1 MPTMKRTIQRGLGS
15 LSPTVWRQIA
25 DSVNKLV
32 SEYHESFTAQQPQR
46 FLARITNATKIT
58 GIARW
63 KYGFEEVLRNPDT
76 SGMAT
81 ALFSP
86 RTGGITSDL
95 QSLATYKATNLLEA
109 GNTSTLWYGV
119 AVQGSQGIQLVSN
132 DAFNV
137 LPVPVNAVVEMTVVR
152 SRGGNAFAYF
162 SAPNPIDGDCG

>member
-15 LSPTVWRQIA
+15 LSPAVWRQIA

-32 SEYHESFTAQQPQR
+32 SEYHESFTAQQPKKI
-46 FLARITNATKIT
+46 LARITTTTKIT

-63 KYGFEEVLRNPDT
+63 KYGFVEVLRDPDT
-76 SGMAT
+76 SGMDT
-81 ALFSP
+81 VFFSP

-119 AVQGSQGIQLVSN
+119 AVQGAQGIQLVSN
-132 DAFNV
+132 DAFSV
-137 LPVPVNAVVEMTVVR
+137 KPVPINTVVEMTIVR
-152 SRGGNAFAYF
+152 SRGGNTFAYF
-162 SAPNPIDGDCG
+162 SAPNPIDGVCG